1 MAKKP
6 AARDLDGD
14 ILNAAMARIGEGGWD
29 GLSLRD
35 LAADAGIGLD
45 ELRGRIG
52 GKAGVLG
59 LLSKR
64 LDQEMLKN
72 DPAELDG
79 MTPRERLFELL
90 MHRFD
95 AMLAYKPGLARLVRD
110 TRRRPELWAPIACN
124 VDRMASWL
132 MEGASIRYQGPRA
145 RLARRL
151 LAAAYGATLRVWV
164 EDASEDQARTLAELD
179 KRLAQLERLAGL
191 SWPGRRSSS
200 SDDKGSDPTDAAEAA

>member
-1 MAKKP
+1 MARKP

-14 ILNAAMARIGEGGWD
+14 ILEAAMTRIGEGGWD
-29 GLSLRD
+29 GLFLRD
-35 LAADAGIGLD
+35 LAADLGVGLD
-45 ELRGRIG
+45 ELRGRMG
-52 GKAGVLG
+52 SRLGVLR

-64 LDQEMLKN
+64 LDREMLKN
-72 DPAELDG
+72 DPTELDG

-95 AMLAYKPGLARLVRD
+95 AMLPYKPGMARLVRD
-110 TRRRPELWAPIACN
+110 APRRPELWAPIACN

-132 MEGASIRYQGPRA
+132 MEAASIRYHGPKA

-164 EDASEDQARTLAELD
+164 DDVSEDQARTLAELD

-191 SWPGRRSSS
+191 SWPGRRSPSP
-200 SDDKGSDPTDAAEAA
+200 DGTGTAEAA